1 MQDQL
6 YIDDSI
12 ELANNEVI
20 DQDIQQNNSERDQE
34 VLWDYEENDLSNQ
47 QMQ

>member
-1 MQDQL
+1 MQDQV

-20 DQDIQQNNSERDQE
+20 DQDIIDNSDRE
-34 VLWDYEENDLSNQ
+34 
-47 QMQ
+47 